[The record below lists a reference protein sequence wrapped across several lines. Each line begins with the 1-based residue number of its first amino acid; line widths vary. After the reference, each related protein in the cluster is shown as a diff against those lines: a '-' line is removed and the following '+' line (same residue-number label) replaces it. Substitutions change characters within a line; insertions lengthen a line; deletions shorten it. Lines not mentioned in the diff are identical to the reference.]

1 MSRFIIHHSGDVINV
16 NIDRREIGF
25 GITDLSDHESRVSCM
40 KLRDRGAVGD
50 KEHIVKE

>member
-1 MSRFIIHHSGDVINV
+1 MSRLIIHHSGDVINA
-16 NIDRREIGF
+16 NIDRLEIVF
-25 GITDLSDHESRVSCM
+25 DITDLSDPESRVSCM